1 MYPDQKRVRSHRIA
15 INLNQYEHD
24 VIQSFSNLIGI
35 DKSALA
41 REMLMREAQRMLL
54 ERNVKQG
61 SLQNPVT
68 NQ

>member
-1 MYPDQKRVRSHRIA
+1 MYPDPKRVRSHRIA

-61 SLQNPVT
+61 SLKNPVT

>member
-1 MYPDQKRVRSHRIA
+1 MYPDPKRVRSHRIA

>member
-1 MYPDQKRVRSHRIA
+1 MYPDPNRVRSHRIA
-15 INLNQYEHD
+15 INLNKYEHD

-41 REMLMREAQRMLL
+41 REMMMREAQRMLL

>member
-1 MYPDQKRVRSHRIA
+1 MRSHRIA
-15 INLNQYEHD
+15 INLNKYEHD
-24 VIQSFSNLIGI
+24 VSQSFSNLIGI

>member
-1 MYPDQKRVRSHRIA
+1 MYPDPNRVRSHRIA
-15 INLNQYEHD
+15 ISLNKYEHD

-41 REMLMREAQRMLL
+41 REMMMREAQRMLL

>member
-1 MYPDQKRVRSHRIA
+1 MYPDQKRVRSYRIA
-15 INLNQYEHD
+15 INLNKYEYD

-35 DKSALA
+35 DKSTLA

-61 SLQNPVT
+61 SLKNPVT